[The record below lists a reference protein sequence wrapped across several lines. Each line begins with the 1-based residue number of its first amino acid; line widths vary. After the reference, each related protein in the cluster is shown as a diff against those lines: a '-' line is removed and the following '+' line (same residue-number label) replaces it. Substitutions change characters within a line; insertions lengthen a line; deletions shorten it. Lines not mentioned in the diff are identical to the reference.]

1 MHWKHGHRH
10 DSTIFWHG
18 SKFGCYTYIDALK
31 RLSAT
36 AVKLHV
42 WNLLVHQKLCFEIN
56 LSFFIILKWFY
67 KHQELTLSFWTSLH
81 SEENFL
87 PPTGIYEISHF
98 DEPHNFCN
106 FCHLALVLQVHK
118 SIYSFSRH
126 MNFLYHASFAWKN
139 TCDTCVQNPDHCKLN
154 VTLCAFRLNIISS
167 FVYFSV
173 CCLTAVLY
181 WRNRKVEFLKA
192 TGSFCPI

>member
-42 WNLLVHQKLCFEIN
+42 WNLLVHQKLRFEIN

-98 DEPHNFCN
+98 DEPHNFVIFVTSIGFAGPQVNLFIFKAHEFSISC
-106 FCHLALVLQVHK
+106 FIRLEKHLRHLCPKSWSLQTQCH
-118 SIYSFSRH
+118 
-126 MNFLYHASFAWKN
+126 
-139 TCDTCVQNPDHCKLN
+139 T
-154 VTLCAFRLNIISS
+154 
-167 FVYFSV
+167 V
-173 CCLTAVLY
+173 C
-181 WRNRKVEFLKA
+181 
-192 TGSFCPI
+192 I